1 MAGIYLHIPF
11 CKQACHYCNF
21 HFSTSRARQSDMVDM
36 LCREMSLR
44 TNYLPTNTLKTI
56 YLGGGTPSILTPDEL
71 NQLFSAIASHFQV
84 ASDAEVT
91 LEANPDDLT
100 PEKIRAIRDTPVNRF
115 SIGIQSFFEEDLRFM
130 NRAHHAR
137 EAFECIERAQA
148 AGFTDLTI
156 DLIYGSPTTSTER
169 WIQNLEYAFGMG
181 IPHLS
186 CYCLTVEPKTALDH
200 FVRQGKV
207 EPVDEHR
214 ASEQFELLLE
224 RSAEAG
230 YEQYEI
236 SNFARDQKYARHNT
250 AYWLG
255 EPYLGIG
262 PAAHS
267 FDGKSRQ
274 WNVANNARYI
284 QAMEQAKDDY
294 PEDLFEREELSP
306 DMRYNE
312 YVMTGLR
319 TKWGIDAGRLAPVY
333 QMHLEKEMAR
343 HIKAGYIVAEE
354 KVYQLTQAGK
364 LLADR
369 IAADVFYT

>member
-36 LCREMSLR
+36 LCREIALR
-44 TNYLPTNTLKTI
+44 TDYLSTSQLDTI

-71 NQLFSAIASHFQV
+71 HQIFSAVNTHFQV
-84 ASDAEVT
+84 APDAEIT

-100 PEKIRAIRDTPVNRF
+100 DEKVRAIRDTPVNRF
-115 SIGIQSFFEEDLRFM
+115 SIGVQSFFEEDLQFM
-130 NRAHHAR
+130 NRAHRAQ
-137 EAFECIERAQA
+137 EAFDCIERVQA
-148 AGFTDLTI
+148 AGFSDLTI
-156 DLIYGSPTTSTER
+156 DLIYGSPTTSNER
-169 WIQNLEYAFGMG
+169 WVQNLEYAFSMG

-200 FVRQGKV
+200 FVRQGTV
-207 EPVDEHR
+207 APVDEAR
-214 ASEQFELLLE
+214 ASRQFELLLE
-224 RSAEAG
+224 HTGKAG

-236 SNFARDQKYARHNT
+236 SNFARNERYARHNT

-255 EPYLGIG
+255 KPYLGIG

-274 WNVANNARYI
+274 WNLPNNAMYI
-284 QAMEQAKDDY
+284 KTMEKAVEVF
-294 PEDLFEREELSP
+294 PEKLYEREELSA

-319 TKWGIDAGRLAPVY
+319 TKWGIDTGQLSPTYRV
-333 QMHLEKEMAR
+333 HLEREMIR
-343 HIKAGYIVAEE
+343 HIRAGYVVLEDNA
-354 KVYQLTQAGK
+354 YRLTAAGK

-369 IAADVFYT
+369 IAADVFYA

>member
-21 HFSTSRARQSDMVDM
+21 HFSTSRTRQSEMVAM
-36 LCREMSLR
+36 LCREIALR
-44 TNYLPTNTLKTI
+44 TDYLPTRQLDTI

-71 NQLFSAIASHFQV
+71 NQLFDTVQAHYRV
-84 ASDAEVT
+84 APDAEVT

-115 SIGIQSFFEEDLRFM
+115 SIGVQSFFEEDLRFM
-130 NRAHHAR
+130 NRAHRAQ
-137 EAFECIERAQA
+137 EAFDCIERAQA
-148 AGFTDLTI
+148 AGFSDLTI
-156 DLIYGSPTTSTER
+156 DLIYGSPTTTNER
-169 WIQNLEYAFGMG
+169 WVQNLEYAFAMG

-207 EPVDEHR
+207 APVDEAR
-214 ASEQFELLLE
+214 ASRQFELLLE
-224 RSAEAG
+224 RSEPAG

-236 SNFARDQKYARHNT
+236 SNFAKNERYARHNT

-267 FDGKSRQ
+267 FDGQSRQ
-274 WNVANNARYI
+274 WNLANNALYLK
-284 QAMEQAKDDY
+284 AMEKAEDAF
-294 PEDLFEREELSP
+294 PHDLFEREELSP

-312 YVMTGLR
+312 YIMTGLR
-319 TKWGIDAGRLAPVY
+319 TKWGIDTEQLSPMYRE
-333 QMHLEKEMAR
+333 HLKREMIR
-343 HIKAGYIVAEE
+343 HIRAGYVVVEDTA
-354 KVYQLTQAGK
+354 YRLTPAGK

-369 IAADVFYT
+369 IAADVFYA